1 MPQLKFVDFPP
12 QLIWLAIVFI
22 GLYLLMSRWLV
33 PSIGSVLDAR
43 GGCIEGDLAEARRL
57 KDETAK
63 AIADYER
70 ALSDA
75 RSKAGTLAAGE
86 RDRLKADIDAER
98 AKVDGQLAGRLAEA
112 EAQIKAAK
120 NMALGQVHAIAG
132 ETVEAIVQELLG
144 IKVAKHEAIAA
155 VAAHA
160 AK

>member
-1 MPQLKFVDFPP
+1 MPQLNPADFAP

-22 GLYLLMSRWLV
+22 SLYLLMSFWLV
-33 PSIGSVLDAR
+33 PSIGGVVEAR
-43 GGCIEGDLAEARRL
+43 RGRIEGDIDEAKRL

-63 AIADYER
+63 AIADYEK

-75 RSKAGTLAAGE
+75 RGKAGAMAQDE

-98 AKVDGQLAGRLAEA
+98 AKVEAQLSGRLAEA

-120 NMALGQVHAIAG
+120 DTALGQVHGIAG
-132 ETVEAIVQELLG
+132 ETVQTIVQELLG
-144 IKVAKHEAIAA
+144 IHVEAHEALDA
-155 VAAHA
+155 VARAT